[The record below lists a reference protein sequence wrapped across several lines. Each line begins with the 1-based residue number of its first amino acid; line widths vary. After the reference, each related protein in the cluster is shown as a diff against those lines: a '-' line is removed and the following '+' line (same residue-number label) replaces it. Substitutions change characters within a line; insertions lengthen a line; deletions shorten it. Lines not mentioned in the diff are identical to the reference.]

1 MRLFLAPA
9 ALVVL
14 SIALVAALVIFVP
27 DEDGVVVVAAF
38 IAGIVGFFVGIDWWI
53 LRLGR
58 APVAD
63 GAQVRRVASILA
75 LAAPATLWTVGGF
88 AVIVSEGDN
97 AWLALPHVLAPGLLV
112 WPFAVT
118 ALRRVR
124 AAAAVDQGMGR

>member
-14 SIALVAALVIFVP
+14 SIALVAALVVFAP
-27 DEDGVVVVAAF
+27 DEDGVVVVATFVAS
-38 IAGIVGFFVGIDWWI
+38 IVGFFVGVDWWI

-63 GAQVRRVASILA
+63 GAQVRRVAGILA

-88 AVIVSEGDN
+88 VVIVSEGDN
-97 AWLALPHVLAPGLLV
+97 AWLALPLVLAPGLLV
-112 WPFAVT
+112 WPFVIAAV
-118 ALRRVR
+118 RRVR
-124 AAAAVDQGMGR
+124 VAAVVDQGIGR